1 MEMKKILGL
10 ILDTGVA
17 LLESGAETHRVEDSL
32 YRLSESYGFRR
43 PNFWVVPSNIQA
55 SVMLP
60 GEDGFS
66 VVHRARAAGVSTPI
80 LFLTARDAVV
90 DRVAGLDAGADDYL
104 VKPFALDELMA
115 RVRVL
120 ARRKGNVAVNRLVL
134 ADLELDTA
142 ACRAWRGGKAID
154 LTAREYTL
162 LEYLMRNHGIVL
174 SRAQIESNLFNF
186 DYLGASNV
194 VDVYIRYLRR
204 KVDDGFDQKLIH
216 TVRGIGYVMRETP

>member
-1 MEMKKILGL
+1 MRVL
-10 ILDTGVA
+10 ICEDDRDIADAVRKRLESAHYAVDVCEDGPSGYDYLLSADYDVA
-17 LLESGAETHRVEDSL
+17 LFD
-32 YRLSESYGFRR
+32 
-43 PNFWVVPSNIQA
+43 
-55 SVMLP
+55 VMLP